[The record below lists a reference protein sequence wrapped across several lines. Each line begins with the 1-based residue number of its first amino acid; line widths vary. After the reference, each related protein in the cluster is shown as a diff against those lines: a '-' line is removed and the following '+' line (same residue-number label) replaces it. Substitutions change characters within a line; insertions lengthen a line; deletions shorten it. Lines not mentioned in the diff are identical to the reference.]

1 MYDDIYNIYYI
12 IRKEN
17 QILIP
22 ELLLLKEILSFEKR
36 KELLP
41 VIDLPY
47 LRENYKEVYRLY
59 MVFDL
64 LLKKFPEQDNFTL
77 DELEAFFW
85 LQYPQMKGQEREQ
98 QANVFTQLREAS
110 ISPEAAN
117 QLSNEVVLRS
127 KAGYLARGAFET
139 SIGSKPIS
147 DLRNLIK
154 EFDEVVNRVNSI
166 NLEGSGSDSAFVSDD
181 LSELLNATIRST
193 GLRWRLDS
201 LNKRLGSLRVGDFG
215 FIFARPE
222 TGKTT
227 WLASECSYF
236 ASQSDRPVLW
246 FNNEEQGAKVKLR
259 IYQAYFGV
267 DMGELYTHATDYR
280 EKFKTEMSGK
290 ILILDQATIYKSE
303 VEKLAARYNPSLI
316 VFDQID
322 KIKGF
327 TADRHDLELG
337 SIYQWAR
344 GLAKE
349 FAPVIGVCQAD
360 GTGEGVRWLT
370 MSHVSDAKTSKQAEA
385 DWILGIG
392 RQNVEGMEYIRHL
405 HLSKNKL
412 FGDGDSDPSLR
423 HDKWDVIIRP
433 ELARYEDLP
442 IR

>member
-1 MYDDIYNIYYI
+1 M
-12 IRKEN
+12 
-17 QILIP
+17 
-22 ELLLLKEILSFEKR
+22 LLRSKHEQLFSL
-36 KELLP
+36 
-41 VIDLPY
+41 VDLAY
-47 LRENYKEVYRLY
+47 LRENYKEIYRLY
-59 MVFDL
+59 LTLDL
-64 LLKKFPEQDNFTL
+64 LFKKFPEKEEFTL

-85 LQYPQMKGQEREQ
+85 LQYPQMKGAERESQ
-98 QANVFTQLREAS
+98 SSLFTQLRQDTITDEVLSS
-110 ISPEAAN
+110 IAR
-117 QLSNEVVLRS
+117 EVVYRS
-127 KAGYLARGAFET
+127 KSGHLARIAFEA
-139 SIGSKPIS
+139 SIGSKS
-147 DLRNLIK
+147 SEDLRCAVEEI
-154 EFDEVVNRVNSI
+154 STYI
-166 NLEGSGSDSAFVSDD
+166 NESKDQDVLSDDGSPFVSDD
-181 LSELLNATIRST
+181 LTELFNETVRSA

-201 LNKRLGSLRVGDFG
+201 LNKRLGSLRKGDFG

-227 WLASECSYF
+227 WLASECSNF
-236 ASQSDRPVLW
+236 AGQSDRPVLW
-246 FNNEEQGAKVKLR
+246 FNNEEQGSKVKLR

-267 DMGELYTHATDYR
+267 DMGELYTNSGNYR
-280 EKFKTEMSGK
+280 DRFSKEMAGK

-337 SIYQWAR
+337 SVYQWAR

-392 RQNVEGMEYIRHL
+392 RQNNEGMEYIRHL

-412 FGDGDSDPSLR
+412 FGDTDSDPSLR

-442 IR
+442 TR